1 MPQCFARQI
10 DHYVTAIQ
18 DLDRAEHFY
27 CDILGGKVKRKRL
40 DYGREPEADPFGTR
54 PPSMFVQLGPIELD
68 LQLQVEN
75 KVGANAGI
83 KWWLIS
89 LGGSGEHSSGRTH
102 HLKLTLQP
110 VGPGGAELQV
120 SEERERRGPG
130 P

>member
-1 MPQCFARQI
+1 MSAEEVGLAEAIASLRQELSQ
-10 DHYVTAIQ
+10 A
-18 DLDRAEHFY
+18 LAE
-27 CDILGGKVKRKRL
+27 GK
-40 DYGREPEADPFGTR
+40 GQE
-54 PPSMFVQLGPIELD
+54 VQFKLGPIELD

-110 VGPGGAELQV
+110 LGPDGAELQV
-120 SEERERRGPG
+120 SQERERRGPG